1 MVCQIFKSLVVV
13 TQVIIASL
21 EVGVSKDSLC
31 YHFLLYNSMDVE
43 ELKY

>member
-1 MVCQIFKSLVVV
+1 MVCQIFKPLVVV
-13 TQVIIASL
+13 TAPL

-31 YHFLLYNSMDVE
+31 YLFLLYNSMDVE